1 MAKKPSHGGAR
12 KGAGRKPVADP
23 KVSITIYVEK
33 SIVDANGGDIED
45 IKTACYEYLKKRRD
59 REK

>member
-33 SIVDANGGDIED
+33 SIMDANGDVEEV
-45 IKTACYEYLKKRRD
+45 KELCYEFLKKRG
-59 REK
+59 KAGK